1 MKKILIILS
10 IALAAFGGWY
20 FGRHSA
26 TGATETKSDQNG
38 RKILFYRSA
47 MHPWIKSDKPGNC
60 TICGMKLSPV
70 YEGEKT
76 ADVGTNVVVLSSNS
90 VTVLNVQSVPITQ
103 RPLKRTIR
111 AAGIV
116 EDDDTRHRFISA
128 YVAGRIDDLYVNY
141 VGAEVTQGT
150 PLAKFYSPD
159 LLAAEREYVTLAK
172 NTNTPTAIA
181 VEAHHPLLEAA
192 ALRLKR
198 MGLTDQQIKELPHKK
213 SDTQHSEIVSPMT
226 GTIVNRMVYSGQY
239 VMEGE
244 KLFEIADFSK
254 MWFQANIYERDLPWI
269 RTGQVVRV
277 TAPALPGRV
286 FGGRVTFINPNIDE
300 MTRSAIVRIELDN
313 PLVDVDGQQKRL
325 LYHKL
330 YADAAFEVET
340 APVLAVDRT
349 AVINPG
355 GVPVVYVDLGGGG
368 FEQRPVK
375 LGRRGDDAWEVLE
388 GLEAD
393 EKVVTEGN
401 LMIDSQAQL
410 NHGAGHTEHAHG
422 AQKSEEPHAPQ
433 KAEHVHTPEK

>member
-1 MKKILIILS
+1 MKKIFIILLV
-10 IALAAFGGWY
+10 ALAAVGGWY
-20 FGRHSA
+20 FGKHGSMQHEA
-26 TGATETKSDQNG
+26 KPEKSG
-38 RKILFYRSA
+38 RKVLFYQSA

-70 YEGEKT
+70 YEGEQPKSV
-76 ADVGTNVVVLSSNS
+76 DTNIVQLGSNS
-90 VTVLNVQSVPITQ
+90 VTVLNVQSVVVTE

-116 EDDDTRHRFISA
+116 EDDDTRHRIISA
-128 YVAGRIDDLYVNY
+128 YVAGRIDELYVNY
-141 VGAEVTQGT
+141 VGAEVTHGA

-159 LLAAEREYVTLAK
+159 LLAAEREYVTLAR

-181 VEAHHPLLEAA
+181 VESHHPLVEAA

-198 MGLTDQQIKELPHKK
+198 LGLTDQQIRELPQKK
-213 SDTQHSEIVSPMT
+213 AEMQHSEIVAPMS
-226 GTIVNRMVYSGQY
+226 GTIVNRMVYPGQY

-254 MWFQANIYERDLPWI
+254 MWLQANIYERDLSWI

-277 TAPALPGRV
+277 TAPALPGKV
-286 FGGRVTFINPNIDE
+286 FGGRVVFINPTIDE
-300 MTRSAIVRIELDN
+300 MTRSAIARIELEN
-313 PLVDVDGQQKRL
+313 PPVEVEGQKRRL

-330 YADAAFEVET
+330 YADAEFEVET
-340 APVLAVDRT
+340 APVLAVDRA

-355 GVPVVYVDLGGGG
+355 GKPIVYVDLGGGG
-368 FEQRPVK
+368 YEQRPVK
-375 LGRRGDDAWEVLE
+375 LGRRGDEASEVLD
-388 GLEAD
+388 GLDAD

-410 NHGAGHTEHAHG
+410 NHGAGHSEH
-422 AQKSEEPHAPQ
+422 SHAAPE